1 MQVKIGCKNKKR
13 DLQKRQGL
21 NQNSRHNE
29 LPNSEREQELH
40 WNLLLQVSHLSL
52 SLVHLLLLKLL
63 LALKFFLGLE
73 LLLLLLQHG
82 IPLSLGLLCLLRLL
96 RLLRLLLRCIS
107 SIPKLNNQTK

>member
-1 MQVKIGCKNKKR
+1 MQVKIRCENKKR
-13 DLQKRQGL
+13 SLQKHQGL

-29 LPNSEREQELH
+29 LHNSERGQELH

-52 SLVHLLLLKLL
+52 SLVHLLLLELL

-82 IPLSLGLLCLLRLL
+82 IALSLGLLCLL

-107 SIPKLNNQTK
+107 SIPKLNSKTK